1 MAKNLQSKIPK
12 GDTLL
17 IHDHDTNSTAQFVQ
31 EIESSTQEEGMGAA
45 VEVLGNPR
53 DVAERAASLARLSV
67 PHNSTLPDE
76 CVLSM
81 I

>member
-12 GDTLL
+12 GDILL
-17 IHDHDTNSTAQFVQ
+17 IHDRNTESTTQFV
-31 EIESSTQEEGMGAA
+31 EEVGSSTQTEGMGAA

-53 DVAERAASLARLSV
+53 DVAERAVSLAQ
-67 PHNSTLPDE
+67 LPSPYKISLHDE
-76 CVLSM
+76 YVLSM